1 MTSGERPVN
10 ILFPRFVW
18 SFFPD
23 SRGFGYRLQRT
34 RYAHIAPQPGPS
46 AIGRPSGVRG
56 KTQ

>member
-56 KTQ
+56 K